1 MRTQPNPAAHAMDRI
16 GRWYRRRGWAPRRA
30 AVAFGATVGA
40 AAWLAALA
48 ILLLDED
55 RNRRLLHQANVEAVA
70 TVLREGDALLRQL
83 SAESAPDCDE
93 ASLRQIR
100 RRLFAHPW
108 FGEAGIFDADGALAC
123 TSTDGLMARPV
134 QVADYT
140 ATTPSGMKL
149 RTGTRLIMSNEVK
162 LATTIDRGRF
172 NLVVHPHRD
181 PLGSPGAGVL
191 VVVLDDAGAIPLSTP
206 RGAEG
211 SLSTRLQ
218 ARLAEP
224 GGALLSWAP
233 LRRQYVDR
241 ATADAW
247 VLTEWSLGDAL
258 ASRHGSVA
266 AGAAFALLL
275 GLLAGI
281 GLLALFRR
289 FDAMPQRVRDLVMD
303 DSMTCHYQP
312 IIALDSGRV
321 IGCEALVRLL
331 DGGRVLPPDQVLAH
345 VISQGLHWEL
355 DRRVGRRAMREIA
368 AALGPREGFHLAIN
382 LFPASIDATSIV
394 DALDAD
400 FSACRALGYE
410 VILEVTEYDYA
421 GDVLEEIRSLS
432 RQGYRIAV
440 DDFGTGY
447 SNLGWVKRLAPDVL
461 KIDRSFVLDM
471 EDATLRSSLI
481 PEILTVARAVGSSVQ
496 AEGIENAYQQDRL
509 VAMGVTAGQGYHLA
523 RPMPLEAFVAWL
535 AHREAAERRPALA
548 RRA

>member
-1 MRTQPNPAAHAMDRI
+1 MDRI

-30 AVAFGATVGA
+30 ALALGTLVVAV
-40 AAWLAALA
+40 AWLASLA
-48 ILLLDED
+48 LLLVDED
-55 RNRRLLHQANVEAVA
+55 RSRRQAHRVEAEAVA
-70 TVLREGDALLRQL
+70 SVLREGDHLLAQL
-83 SAESAPDCDE
+83 AATFAPDCDE
-93 ASLRQIR
+93 ASLKQIR

-108 FGEAGIFDADGALAC
+108 FGEVGVFDADGALAC
-123 TSTDGLMARPV
+123 TSTDGLMASPI

-149 RTGTRLIMSNEVK
+149 RTGTRLVMSNEVK
-162 LATTIDRGRF
+162 LATTLDRGRF

-181 PLGSPGAGVL
+181 PLGNPEPGAL
-191 VVVLDDAGAIPLSTP
+191 VVVAVEGGVVPLSTP

-211 SLSTRLQ
+211 SLSPRLQ
-218 ARLAEP
+218 ARLAGPE
-224 GGALLSWAP
+224 GALLSWAP
-233 LRRQYVDR
+233 LRRQYVGR
-241 ATADAW
+241 VTADAW
-247 VLTEWSLGDAL
+247 VLSEWGLGDAL
-258 ASRHGSVA
+258 ANRSGFA
-266 AGAAFALLL
+266 LAGVAFALLL

-281 GLLALFRR
+281 GLLALFRS
-289 FDAMPQRVRDLVMD
+289 FDAMSQRVRDLVME

-312 IIALDSGRV
+312 IMALDSGRV

-331 DGGRVLPPDQVLAH
+331 DGERVLPPDQVLPH
-345 VISQGLHWEL
+345 VIAQGLQWEL
-355 DRRVGRRAMREIA
+355 DRRVGQRAMREIA

-382 LFPASIDATSIV
+382 LFPASIDAASLLE
-394 DALDAD
+394 ALDAD

-410 VILEVTEYDYA
+410 VMLEVTEYHYA
-421 GDVLEEIRSLS
+421 GDVLEEIRNLS

-509 VAMGVTAGQGYHLA
+509 VAMGVTAGQGYHFA

-535 AHREAAERRPALA
+535 ALREAADRKPALA
-548 RRA
+548 LRA